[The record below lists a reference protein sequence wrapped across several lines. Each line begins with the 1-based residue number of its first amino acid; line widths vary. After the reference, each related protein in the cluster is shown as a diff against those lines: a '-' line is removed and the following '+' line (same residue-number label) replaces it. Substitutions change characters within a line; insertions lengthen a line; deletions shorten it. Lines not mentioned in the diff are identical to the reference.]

1 MPPKKGGSGKKESD
15 GKDDKGGDIEGL
27 LLEKDL
33 EIATLLDKLSRLEK
47 RSQTLTNLTEKQQ
60 FAAKEMEDK
69 LQDVISCLTR

>member
-15 GKDDKGGDIEGL
+15 GKDEKGKDIEGL

-33 EIATLLDKLSRLEK
+33 EIATLFDKLSRLEK
-47 RSQTLTNLTEKQQ
+47 RSQSLTNLTETQQ
-60 FAAKEMEDK
+60 IAAKEMEEK